1 MSFNWEEKSL
11 LWGNLHGDHSPAPS
25 ALPLQPSQRVRLS
38 VPAASPLLRA
48 ELGFLIRSG
57 QNTAVVSLDCEPLK
71 WGAPRLWVS
80 GGLFRQGELEDDGK
94 QLGNEGLAADPKSW
108 DCWGSWLFSSCL
120 GLLQVC
126 VLGSCRMGGGGGVG
140 MWLLPQGRKV
150 FKAASVSVL
159 HTLCARGP
167 FLLSCCASE
176 GLPCPAAV
184 EGDFLLSAL
193 AAKQRPV
200 LLLL

>member
-126 VLGSCRMGGGGGVG
+126 VLGSCRMGVGGLVCGSCHKAERFLKLLVYLCCIPFVLGV
-140 MWLLPQGRKV
+140 
-150 FKAASVSVL
+150 
-159 HTLCARGP
+159 
-167 FLLSCCASE
+167 LSCS
-176 GLPCPAAV
+176 
-184 EGDFLLSAL
+184 L
-193 AAKQRPV
+193 AAHQRGFLAQ
-200 LLLL
+200 LLLKEISSSLP

>member
-1 MSFNWEEKSL
+1 MMGSSWGMRVWL
-11 LWGNLHGDHSPAPS
+11 LTPRVGIAGGPGYSP
-25 ALPLQPSQRVRLS
+25 
-38 VPAASPLLRA
+38 PA
-48 ELGFLIRSG
+48 
-57 QNTAVVSLDCEPLK
+57 
-71 WGAPRLWVS
+71 
-80 GGLFRQGELEDDGK
+80 
-94 QLGNEGLAADPKSW
+94 
-108 DCWGSWLFSSCL
+108 
-120 GLLQVC
+120 
-126 VLGSCRMGGGGGVG
+126 LGSFRYVSWALAVWGGGGGVG

>member
-11 LWGNLHGDHSPAPS
+11 LWGNLDGDHSPAPS
-25 ALPLQPSQRVRLS
+25 ALPFQPSS
-38 VPAASPLLRA
+38 VCDSRCPLPG
-48 ELGFLIRSG
+48 LGFLIRSG
-57 QNTAVVSLDCEPLK
+57 QNTAVVPLDCEPLK

-80 GGLFRQGELEDDGK
+80 GGLFRQGGLEDDGK
-94 QLGNEGLAADPKSW
+94 QLGDEGLAADPKSW
-108 DCWGSWLFSSCL
+108 DCWGSWLFSSCP

-126 VLGSCRMGGGGGVG
+126 VLGSCCTGWGFG

-150 FKAASVSVL
+150 FKGAGVSVL
-159 HTLCARGP
+159 HTLCAQGP

-184 EGDFLLSAL
+184 EKRFLPLCPSS
-193 AAKQRPV
+193 
-200 LLLL
+200 